1 MKDTASAPQ
10 QGRSSA
16 AAFKVGAIALAFLI
30 IGYQAALFT
39 TRAARLRLE
48 ANRDRPDTVFI
59 YAAPPEGAGES
70 AASTGT
76 ARPAETTVVRRS
88 APHSGFV
95 EQYRRA
101 TRRVESFRFNPNT
114 VSIEDLMRLGFS
126 EKQARAIDNYR
137 RSGGHFRR
145 REDFARSFVVADS
158 VYRRLER
165 FIDIPLLDLNAADS
179 TALDALPGIG
189 PYYAAQIIQ
198 YRGEL
203 GGYSFPEQL
212 MDIYRFDREKYDAL
226 ADLVFCSPPQPFA
239 LWTLPAD
246 SLAAH
251 PYIRSRQAARS
262 IVLFRDNTPREEW
275 TVEALGAAGILP
287 AEQVAKLARC
297 AIAEPV
303 TR

>member
-1 MKDTASAPQ
+1 MKNTDPAPQ

-48 ANRDRPDTVFI
+48 ANRDHPDTVFV
-59 YAAPPEGAGES
+59 YAVPPGGPGGSAAPA
-70 AASTGT
+70 GT
-76 ARPAETTVVRRS
+76 ARPAETTTVRRN

-114 VSIEDLMRLGFS
+114 VSVEDLIRLGFS
-126 EKQARAIDNYR
+126 EKQAQSIDNYR
-137 RSGGHFRR
+137 AAGGRFRR

-179 TALDALPGIG
+179 AALDALPGIG

-239 LWTLPAD
+239 LWSLPAD
-246 SLAAH
+246 SLASH

-262 IVLFRDNTPREEW
+262 IVLFRDNTPREGW

-287 AEQVAKLARC
+287 AEQTAKLARC
-297 AIAEPV
+297 AIAEP
-303 TR
+303 